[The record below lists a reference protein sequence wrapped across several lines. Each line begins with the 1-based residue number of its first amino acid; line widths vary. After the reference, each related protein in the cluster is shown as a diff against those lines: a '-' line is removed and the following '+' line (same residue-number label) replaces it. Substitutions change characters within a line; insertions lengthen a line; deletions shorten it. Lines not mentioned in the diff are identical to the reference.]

1 MKPLDAA
8 SFQEKQKR
16 EIYPVANGCIGA
28 KVRTVIETVA
38 LKGNDTKE
46 SPLRLI
52 QQYWSLEGELLAE
65 KDAFSESE
73 KTNDFYDDVALT
85 H

>member
-1 MKPLDAA
+1 
-8 SFQEKQKR
+8 
-16 EIYPVANGCIGA
+16 
-28 KVRTVIETVA
+28 
-38 LKGNDTKE
+38 
-46 SPLRLI
+46 LI